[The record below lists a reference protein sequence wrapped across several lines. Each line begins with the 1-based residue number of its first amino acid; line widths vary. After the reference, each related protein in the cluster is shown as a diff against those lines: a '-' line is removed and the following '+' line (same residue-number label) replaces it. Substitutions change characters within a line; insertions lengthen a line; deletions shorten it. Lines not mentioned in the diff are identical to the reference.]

1 MVELVQFHCIVTLEL
16 RDNLSMEARQLTRK
30 DRDKHTNRQ
39 KEKYLKFRQSYNQKK
54 RRSDGTKRKSL
65 IYKTATIFVR

>member
-39 KEKYLKFRQSYNQKK
+39 KENLDNHIIRKRDGQKLKKEK
-54 RRSDGTKRKSL
+54 
-65 IYKTATIFVR
+65 V